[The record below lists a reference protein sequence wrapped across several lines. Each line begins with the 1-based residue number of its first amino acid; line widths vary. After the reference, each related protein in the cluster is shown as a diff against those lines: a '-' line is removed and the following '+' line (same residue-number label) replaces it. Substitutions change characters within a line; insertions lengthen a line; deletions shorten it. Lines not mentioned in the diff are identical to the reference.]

1 MNKRQIKKF
10 KKRGGVKKYSTAME
24 NELMFAYYL
33 IGSRRRA
40 CICSVNNP
48 LDESQNKNVWK

>member
-24 NELMFAYYL
+24 NELMFAEYL
-33 IGSRRRA
+33 IGSRIRA
-40 CICSVNNP
+40 CKCSVNNP
-48 LDESQNKNVWK
+48 LNESQNKNV

>member
-33 IGSRRRA
+33 IGSRRRG
-40 CICSVNNP
+40 CMGVNNP
-48 LDESQNKNVWK
+48 SDEQNNL

>member
-10 KKRGGVKKYSTAME
+10 KKRGGVKKYSTYAE

-48 LDESQNKNVWK
+48 SDESQNKNV

>member
-10 KKRGGVKKYSTAME
+10 KKRGCVKKYSTAME
-24 NELMFAYYL
+24 NELMFTYYL

-40 CICSVNNP
+40 VYVNNP
-48 LDESQNKNVWK
+48 SEKSQNW

>member
-24 NELMFAYYL
+24 NELMFACYL
-33 IGSRRRA
+33 IGSSRRA

-48 LDESQNKNVWK
+48 SDESQNKNV

>member
-10 KKRGGVKKYSTAME
+10 KKRGGVKTYSTAME
-24 NELMFAYYL
+24 NELMFIYYL
-33 IGSRRRA
+33 NGSRRRA

-48 LDESQNKNVWK
+48 SDESQNKNV

>member
-48 LDESQNKNVWK
+48 LNESQNKNV

>member
-10 KKRGGVKKYSTAME
+10 KKRGGVKKYSTYIE
-24 NELMFAYYL
+24 NEIMFRYYL

-40 CICSVNNP
+40 YMCSISNP
-48 LDESQNKNVWK
+48 ANESTK

>member
-40 CICSVNNP
+40 YMCSISNL
-48 LDESQNKNVWK
+48 LDESQNKNV

>member
-10 KKRGGVKKYSTAME
+10 KKRGGVKKYRTAME
-24 NELMFAYYL
+24 NELLFIHYL

-48 LDESQNKNVWK
+48 LDESQNKNV